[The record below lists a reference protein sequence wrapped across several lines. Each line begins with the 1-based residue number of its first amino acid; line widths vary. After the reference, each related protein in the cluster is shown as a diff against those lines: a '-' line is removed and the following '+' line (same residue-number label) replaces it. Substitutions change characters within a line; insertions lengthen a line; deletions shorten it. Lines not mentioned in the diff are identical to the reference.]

1 MNAEKPRDQADELR
15 KMVERLKC
23 ARVIAVSSG
32 KGGVGKTN
40 ISANLAIALSELGQ
54 RVILVDVDIGLA
66 NADVILGVNHRR
78 NLKDVLVGD
87 CEVEDALTPA
97 PGGIELLAG
106 TQGVETVSDLDVSKR
121 KALIRCYKRLIA
133 LADFI
138 IIDTGAG
145 ITGNVIHFAATADEL
160 IVVTTPEPSAIMDA
174 YTTIKTVYRGK
185 GYGRMSLVCNN
196 AEDLEEGQKAGKRI
210 GDVCGKFLQGLH
222 VEQLGTVLW
231 DEKVRRAVRER
242 RPFLLQYPDC
252 EASACI
258 RRLARKLVQEAGKA
272 GGSKFID
279 KFAAATEAE

>member
-1 MNAEKPRDQADELR
+1 MSAEKPRDQADELR
-15 KMVERLKC
+15 KMVERSKC
-23 ARVIAVSSG
+23 DRVIAVSSG
-32 KGGVGKTN
+32 KGGVGKSN
-40 ISANLAIALSELGQ
+40 ISANLAIALSELDQ

-66 NADVILGVNHRR
+66 NADVILGVNHRS

-97 PGGIELLAG
+97 PGGIDLLAG

-121 KALIRCYKRLIA
+121 RALVRCYRRLTA

-145 ITGNVIHFAATADEL
+145 ITGNVIYFAETADEL
-160 IVVTTPEPSAIMDA
+160 IVVTTPEPAAIMDA

-185 GYGRMSLVCNN
+185 GYGRISLVCNN
-196 AEDLEEGQKAGKRI
+196 AENLEEGQKTGRRI
-210 GDVCGKFLQGLH
+210 GKVCRDFLDGLR

-231 DEKVRRAVRER
+231 DEKVRKAVRQR
-242 RPFLLQYPDC
+242 KPFLLQYPDC

-279 KFAAATEAE
+279 KFAAATEVE